1 MTTKTTPKSSKTTTK
16 SPTTTSKVAKTSI
29 ITTTRI
35 VTTTTKASTK
45 IVTTTTKSQGTT
57 KTTTKTTT
65 STTTTSTIS
74 TTTIITTTTV
84 KLSCFNY
91 NDLVCSWYASIGYCS
106 QNVYVNGEL
115 ITISCAA
122 TCNPLCRVKT
132 TTETNRC
139 SDYNPTTCPYY
150 LSVGYC
156 FLNAIKEICPVSCNS
171 CP

>member
-16 SPTTTSKVAKTSI
+16 SPTTTSKVVKTSI

-35 VTTTTKASTK
+35 ATTTKASTK
-45 IVTTTTKSQGTT
+45 IITTTTKSQGTT

-65 STTTTSTIS
+65 STTTTTSTIS
-74 TTTIITTTTV
+74 TTIITTTTV

-91 NDLVCSWYASIGYCS
+91 NNLVCSWYASIGYCS

-122 TCNPLCRVKT
+122 TCNPSCRVKT
-132 TTETNRC
+132 TTEINRC
-139 SDYNPTTCPYY
+139 SDYNPTLCPYY
-150 LSVGYC
+150 SSVGYC
-156 FLNAIKEICPVSCNS
+156 FLNAIKESCPVSCNS

>member
-1 MTTKTTPKSSKTTTK
+1 VTTKTTPKSSKTTTK

-35 VTTTTKASTK
+35 ATTTKAATK
-45 IVTTTTKSQGTT
+45 IVTTTTKSQGST
-57 KTTTKTTT
+57 KTTKTTT
-65 STTTTSTIS
+65 STTTTTSTIS
-74 TTTIITTTTV
+74 TTIITTTTV

-91 NDLVCSWYASIGYCS
+91 NNLVCSWYASIGYCS

-122 TCNPLCRVKT
+122 TCNPSCRVKT
-132 TTETNRC
+132 TTEIYRC
-139 SDYNPTTCPYY
+139 SDYNPTLCPYY
-150 LSVGYC
+150 SSVGYC
-156 FLNAIKEICPVSCNS
+156 FLNAIKESCPVSCNS